1 MTVKRSCLVAGLLI
15 VALAWLLLALGDTTS
30 FSIHMIVHMAV
41 VAAAAPFM
49 AYGMAGGSLDFVSR
63 SRVLTPVTASM
74 LELVT
79 VWGWHLPAAREWA
92 ETSMLARVLEQA
104 CFLSAGLILWLA
116 CLGGTDPKRDSK
128 RLGGVLGLLFTSMH
142 MTLLGALLALS
153 PRPLYGAGEVTCFGI
168 VLSAGQDQQ
177 IGAVIMLMVGAAV
190 YLAGGVALLGRT
202 LREPESHPLGDR

>member
-1 MTVKRSCLVAGLLI
+1 MTVKRSCFVIGLLI
-15 VALAWLLLALGDTTS
+15 VALAWLLLALGDKTS

-41 VAAAAPFM
+41 VAAAAPFL
-49 AYGMAGGSLDFVSR
+49 AYAMAGGSFDFVSR

-92 ETSMLARVLEQA
+92 EASMLARVFEQA
-104 CFLSAGLILWLA
+104 CFLAAGLILWLA
-116 CLGGTDPKRDSK
+116 CLGGTNTERDSK

-177 IGAVIMLMVGAAV
+177 IGGVIMLMVGAAV

-202 LREPESHPLGDR
+202 LREPEPNPLGDR